1 MRCEDCDTELIPHE
15 DRIMGRSRGS
25 FHCPNPDCAALYS
38 VIKRG
43 DDRVAKAI
51 FKNIADGFDERGHFL
66 QAFARL
72 FMKASEQNQQCLLP
86 AAHALNEH
94 YQIEKDQ
101 REKGILTDISI

>member
-1 MRCEDCDTELIPHE
+1 MSEQDKIVT
-15 DRIMGRSRGS
+15 
-25 FHCPNPDCAALYS
+25 
-38 VIKRG
+38 V
-43 DDRVAKAI
+43 V

-86 AAHALNEH
+86 AAHALNDR

-101 REKGILTDISI
+101 REKGILNELQYNK